1 MAKTSRSASIG
12 DSLHVGSSS
21 CESLV
26 IPAPCSPSFLTNTPK
41 ALPLRAVRPRVC
53 QHLSSPSRSASSQ
66 SLLADPSSSSSS
78 SSSSSTDLQQTAA
91 HAERPRAA
99 EKADSVASDAPDD
112 QGLHRRRSSS
122 VMLLPLPLCFSPFFS
137 LSSSRLCVSGEFR
150 LCSYSLSHSS
160 QLVLFLLLFNV
171 LMS

>member
-26 IPAPCSPSFLTNTPK
+26 IPGPCSPSFLTNTPK

-53 QHLSSPSRSASSQ
+53 QRLSSPSRSASSQ

-78 SSSSSTDLQQTAA
+78 SSSSSTDLQQTAS
-91 HAERPRAA
+91 HAEHPRAA

-122 VMLLPLPLCFSPFFS
+122 VMLLPLCFSPFFS
-137 LSSSRLCVSGEFR
+137 LSSSRLCVSGEFT

-160 QLVLFLLLFNV
+160 QLVLFLLLFDV